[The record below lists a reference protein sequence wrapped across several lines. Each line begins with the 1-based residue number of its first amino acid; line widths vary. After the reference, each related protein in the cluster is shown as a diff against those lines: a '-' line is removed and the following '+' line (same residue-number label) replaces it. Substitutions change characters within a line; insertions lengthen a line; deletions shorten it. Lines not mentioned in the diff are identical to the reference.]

1 MNTPDL
7 PPGLTPGL
15 ALDFNHTSRAGVY
28 NCLLSGKTS
37 TAVDRETAQA
47 IIAASP
53 DAPLVARENLR
64 FAGRAAAFAVAE
76 FGIRQVFDIGVGIV
90 DDVPLDSVETCVRAV
105 APDATV
111 LAFDNDPVVLTHA
124 RALRRGYGGVLS
136 GDVRDLDTIFQNPG
150 LTHPDL
156 VGDID
161 LSQPAVVVLAAVLHF
176 VEDPAAVMAGL
187 RDRLA
192 PGSVA
197 IISHAT
203 TSHTG
208 EDRIG
213 AMTAAYERGSSSII
227 FRPEEEI
234 AALADGWEI
243 VDPPG
248 LTPVQNWSVD
258 GTYRGEPYETA
269 RVVGMA
275 AVLTEEASATVEVA
289 HGALAL

>member
-1 MNTPDL
+1 MTTPDL
-7 PPGLTPGL
+7 PDDFPPGL
-15 ALDFNHTSRAGVY
+15 ALDFGQVSRAGVY
-28 NCLLSGKTS
+28 NDLLGGKS
-37 TAVDRETAQA
+37 ATAADRETAQA
-47 IIAASP
+47 ITAASP
-53 DAPLVARENLR
+53 DAPAVARENFR
-64 FAGRAAAFAVAE
+64 FAGRAASWAVRR

-90 DDVPLDSVETCVRAV
+90 DDVPLDSVESCVRAV

-111 LAFDNDPVVLTHA
+111 LAFDNDPVVLVHA
-124 RALRRGYGGVLS
+124 RALRRGYGGVLR

-150 LTHPDL
+150 LAHPDL
-156 VGDID
+156 VGRID

-187 RDRLA
+187 RERLA

-197 IISHAT
+197 IVSHAT

-208 EDRIG
+208 EDRVG
-213 AMTAAYERGSSSII
+213 AMTAAYERGASSIV

-243 VDPPG
+243 VRPPG
-248 LTPVQNWSVD
+248 LVPVQGWSVD
-258 GTYRGEPYETA
+258 GTYHGEPYETV

-275 AVLTEEASATVEVA
+275 AVLPGASATVEVA
-289 HGALAL
+289 RGVG